1 MRFLKEF
8 EKAKNEYFAITASE
22 ELKRKVEK
30 TMKQNKK
37 KRAWKTAAL
46 AAAGVL
52 IVSIGA
58 VNASPSL
65 AYAVSDVPIL
75 CARWRFGG

>member
-37 KRAWKTAAL
+37 KRA
-46 AAAGVL
+46 
-52 IVSIGA
+52 S
-58 VNASPSL
+58 
-65 AYAVSDVPIL
+65 AYRRSS
-75 CARWRFGG
+75 